1 MSPINK
7 IHKVKPDRHIG
18 KVDNSTIIVDNVN
31 TSFSIMNT
39 ITKQKINKEIE
50 DSNNTMN
57 QLDLN

>member
-7 IHKVKPDRHIG
+7 IHKVKPDRHIE

>member
-7 IHKVKPDRHIG
+7 IHKVKTDRHIG
-18 KVDNSTIIVDNVN
+18 KLDNSTIIVDNVN

-50 DSNNTMN
+50 DSSNTMN